1 MKEQLRAIAERA
13 GAHLIDLIT
22 DGETEILKAWA
33 AVAREAALQEVGP
46 KLKLGFTIIVDIDK
60 QVVDYDL
67 SWSVRHKLSVSDKLE
82 DPKHEKLDLEE
93 KPRVKAGE

>member
-22 DGETEILKAWA
+22 DGEAEILKAWA

-46 KLKLGFTIIVDIDK
+46 KLKLGFTITVDIDK

-67 SWSVRHKLSVSDKLE
+67 SWSVRHKLSVSDKME
-82 DPKHEKLDLEE
+82 DPKQEKLGLDE

>member
-1 MKEQLRAIAERA
+1 MKEQLRAIAEKA
-13 GAHLIDLIT
+13 GFHLVDLIK
-22 DGETEILKAWA
+22 DGEAEILKAWA

-46 KLKLGFTIIVDIDK
+46 KLRLGFSITVNIDK
-60 QVVDYDL
+60 QAVDYDL

-82 DPKHEKLDLEE
+82 DPKQEKLEFEE

>member
-1 MKEQLRAIAERA
+1 MKEQLRAIAEKA
-13 GAHLIDLIT
+13 GFHLVDLIN
-22 DGETEILKAWA
+22 DGEAEILKAWA

-46 KLKLGFTIIVDIDK
+46 KLKLGFTITVDIDK

-67 SWSVRHKLSVSDKLE
+67 SWSVRHKLSVSDKME
-82 DPKHEKLDLEE
+82 DPKQEKLGLNE

>member
-1 MKEQLRAIAERA
+1 MKEQLRAIAEKA
-13 GAHLIDLIT
+13 GFHLVDLIK
-22 DGETEILKAWA
+22 DGEAEILKAWA

-46 KLKLGFTIIVDIDK
+46 KLRLGFSITVDIDK
-60 QVVDYDL
+60 QAVDYDL

-82 DPKHEKLDLEE
+82 DPKREKLEFEE

>member
-22 DGETEILKAWA
+22 DGEAEILKAWA

-46 KLKLGFTIIVDIDK
+46 KLKLGFTITVDIDK

-67 SWSVRHKLSVSDKLE
+67 SWSVRHKLSVSEKLE
-82 DPKHEKLDLEE
+82 DPRQEKLDLDE

>member
-1 MKEQLRAIAERA
+1 MKEQLRAIAEKA
-13 GAHLIDLIT
+13 GFHLVDLIN
-22 DGETEILKAWA
+22 DGEAEILKAWA

-46 KLKLGFTIIVDIDK
+46 KLKLGFTITVDIDK

-82 DPKHEKLDLEE
+82 DPKQEKLEFED

>member
-1 MKEQLRAIAERA
+1 MKEQLRAIAEKA
-13 GAHLIDLIT
+13 AEHLQDLIK

-46 KLKLGFTIIVDIDK
+46 KLKLGFTITVDIDK

-67 SWSVRHKLSVSDKLE
+67 SWSVRHKLSVSDKME
-82 DPKHEKLDLEE
+82 DPKQEKLGLDE

>member
-1 MKEQLRAIAERA
+1 MKEQLREIAEKA
-13 GAHLIDLIT
+13 GFHLIGLIN

-46 KLKLGFTIIVDIDK
+46 KLRLGFSITVDIDK
-60 QVVDYDL
+60 QAVDYDL

-82 DPKHEKLDLEE
+82 DPKQEKLGLDER
-93 KPRVKAGE
+93 PRVKAGE

>member
-22 DGETEILKAWA
+22 DGETEILKTWA

-82 DPKHEKLDLEE
+82 DPKQEKLDLDE
-93 KPRVKAGE
+93 KPRVKVGE

>member
-1 MKEQLRAIAERA
+1 MKEQLRAIAEKA
-13 GAHLIDLIT
+13 GFHLVDLIK
-22 DGETEILKAWA
+22 DGEAEILKAWA

-46 KLKLGFTIIVDIDK
+46 KLRLGFSITVDIDK

-67 SWSVRHKLSVSDKLE
+67 SWSVRHKLSVSDKME
-82 DPKHEKLDLEE
+82 DPKQEKLEFED

>member
-1 MKEQLRAIAERA
+1 MKEQLRAIAEKA
-13 GAHLIDLIT
+13 GFHLVDLIE
-22 DGETEILKAWA
+22 DGEAEILKAWA

-46 KLKLGFTIIVDIDK
+46 KLRLGFSITVDIDK
-60 QVVDYDL
+60 QAVDYDL

-82 DPKHEKLDLEE
+82 DPKQEKLEFEE

>member
-13 GAHLIDLIT
+13 GAHLIDLIK
-22 DGETEILKAWA
+22 DGEAEILKAWA

-46 KLKLGFTIIVDIDK
+46 KLRLGFSITVDIDK

-67 SWSVRHKLSVSDKLE
+67 SWSVRHKLSVSDKME
-82 DPKHEKLDLEE
+82 DPKQEKLGLDE